1 MVMAVARYLWGRSRG
16 RSPVHGGCHK
26 QKPTCD
32 RWRHS
37 RSARQHAPVSG
48 GQRAGRRH
56 FSRVPSRCPARSPTG
71 LGPRPRSPPRHP
83 VNGLRVIRRVRS
95 ARSPGGLGCPSS
107 RPCLRVRGCPRSRPM
122 SAGWRATASEINFLT
137 ALCLQHMLC
146 RRRAI
151 GMVADVVTA
160 VLERAPFPMPW
171 RFAWARYVRGQ

>member
-1 MVMAVARYLWGRSRG
+1 MIWAAACHGDGHGKVFLGSARARC
-16 RSPVHGGCHK
+16 PAHGGCTSKNQPVTGGTTAVPPASMLGSAAGSGRDAEIFRGSLPAARTDH
-26 QKPTCD
+26 QRVWCPGHDPT
-32 RWRHS
+32 
-37 RSARQHAPVSG
+37 
-48 GQRAGRRH
+48 
-56 FSRVPSRCPARSPTG
+56 
-71 LGPRPRSPPRHP
+71 
-83 VNGLRVIRRVRS
+83 RVIRRVRS